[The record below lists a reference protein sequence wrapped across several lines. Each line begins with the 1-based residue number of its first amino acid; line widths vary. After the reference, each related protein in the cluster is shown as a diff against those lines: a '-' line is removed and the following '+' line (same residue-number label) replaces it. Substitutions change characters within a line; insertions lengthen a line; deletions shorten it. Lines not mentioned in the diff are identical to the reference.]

1 LDNAYKSASSRLLKK
16 EFPQIKERLWKEYFW
31 SKSFFLLSAGGAPVE
46 VIREYIESQGEGRKY
61 GKDL

>member
-1 LDNAYKSASSRLLKK
+1 MSLRRIA
-16 EFPQIKERLWKEYFW
+16 ERLWKEYFW

-61 GKDL
+61 GKNL